1 MSHIIFVEILLL
13 VFFILYKESNYNHI
27 ICIYEIF
34 YIRWWGLYVVDRDM
48 MIEQVFV
55 GKIETPKYNKKK
67 ESEIRK
73 KIKYLPSLR

>member
-1 MSHIIFVEILLL
+1 M
-13 VFFILYKESNYNHI
+13 
-27 ICIYEIF
+27 
-34 YIRWWGLYVVDRDM
+34 VDRDM